1 MGVCRGQWSKR
12 VVSSLCVCVHHGCTY
27 SRALYFIDRATV
39 SQCTGL
45 QVNEK
50 SIESRTYGM
59 YFLTI
64 NCTIKGT
71 SKLCISGLSQH

>member
-1 MGVCRGQWSKR
+1 MGVCRRQRSRR

-27 SRALYFIDRATV
+27 SIDRATV

-71 SKLCISGLSQH
+71 SKLCITGLSQH